1 MSSLRSR
8 IAPEEYQRLSE
19 VAATEM
25 SDGQADIL
33 TMRLFFRL
41 LRFGNRLNKDFETA
55 IRSKANLSFPGY
67 QLLFS
72 LKAVGPLGSNEL
84 ARLAAVST
92 ASMTSLLHTLER
104 KGYVLRED
112 DPDDA
117 RKKII
122 SLTAAGQELVAELHI
137 ESMDREVAWSQALT
151 KEEGEQLDE
160 LISKLLAHQPWGNGD
175 GDVPKTPWKQ
185 D

>member
-8 IAPEEYQRLSE
+8 ISPEEYQRLSE
-19 VAATEM
+19 AAATEM
-25 SDGQADIL
+25 SNGQADIL
-33 TMRLFFRL
+33 TTRLFFRL
-41 LRFGNRLNKDFETA
+41 LRFGNRLSKDFETA
-55 IRSKANLSFPGY
+55 IRSRADLSFPGY

-112 DPDDA
+112 DPGDA

-122 SLTAAGQELVAELHI
+122 SLTEVGERLVAELHV
-137 ESMDREVAWSQALT
+137 ESMEREVAWSQALT
-151 KEEGEQLDE
+151 KAEGEQLDG
-160 LISKLLAHQPWGNGD
+160 LISKLLAHQPWGNED
-175 GDVPKTPWKQ
+175 GNVSKTAWRQ